1 MASTKGFSRDRTSAF
16 TTLRQREHAHRNTF
30 EERDSSLLL
39 GGAENGYSDQG
50 LSGVDAVSASVAPAW
65 VDTQEEL
72 TTDMAIIKQ
81 KMGELSRCVGSHSRP
96 PGPAYPLPPFLPPLA
111 LTPPGVRLDALPS
124 FAGSTRRLSSRPLT
138 TAATRTSR

>member
-1 MASTKGFSRDRTSAF
+1 MTYLNQLMPSAIVLDLSTLMRIELGRVGAV
-16 TTLRQREHAHRNTF
+16 REDPGLVLHSH
-30 EERDSSLLL
+30 DQW
-39 GGAENGYSDQG
+39 DQG